1 MAGDMQEVASRE
13 GGGPDVLAPDHASS
27 GRVLVVEEHA
37 LVADGLRVA
46 LSERRWSVETSTG
59 SSEQEVLELA
69 QRFQPQC
76 VLLDLHLRNA
86 VGGGIALI
94 TPLVA
99 TGSHVLVVTAERRRT
114 VLAECLEAGAAGWI
128 GPGVG
133 IDEVHSTLG
142 DVIAGA
148 AIVGRTERAEL
159 LDRLRLERANE
170 FRAQATFE
178 RLTQREALVLVA
190 LTEGLTAEEIAREHY
205 VALATVRS
213 QIRAVLQKLGVRTQL
228 AAVALADDHRDL
240 LSRQSSGYDR
250 RREDRRGRRGRPDV
264 IGQIA

>member
-1 MAGDMQEVASRE
+1 MGSTAD
-13 GGGPDVLAPDHASS
+13 DVLDH
-27 GRVLVVEEHA
+27 
-37 LVADGLRVA
+37 
-46 LSERRWSVETSTG
+46 
-59 SSEQEVLELA
+59 A

-76 VLLDLHLRNA
+76 VLLDLHLRHA

-94 TPLVA
+94 APLAA
-99 TGSHVLVVTAERRRT
+99 TGAHVLVVTAERRRT

-133 IDEVHSTLG
+133 IDEVDSTIS
-142 DVIAGA
+142 DVLAGA
-148 AIVGRTERAEL
+148 AIVGRTERAQL
-159 LDRLRLERANE
+159 LERLRLERANE

-190 LTEGLTAEEIAREHY
+190 LTEGLTAEEIAREHF

-240 LSRQSSGYDR
+240 LPRQSSNGYDR
-250 RREDRRGRRGRPDV
+250 RRSDRRGRRGGSDV
-264 IGQIA
+264 IGHIA

>member
-1 MAGDMQEVASRE
+1 MTEVAVEQDSRSDE
-13 GGGPDVLAPDHASS
+13 LAPDQASS

-46 LSERRWSVETSTG
+46 LSERRWNVETSTG
-59 SSEQEVLELA
+59 SSEQDVLDHA

-133 IDEVHSTLG
+133 IDEVHSTIG

-148 AIVGRTERAEL
+148 AIVGRTERAQL

-240 LSRQSSGYDR
+240 LPRRSSGYDR
-250 RREDRRGRRGRPDV
+250 RRDDRRGRRGRPDV

>member
-1 MAGDMQEVASRE
+1 MTEAAAVDSSGPAVVAPNRTSN
-13 GGGPDVLAPDHASS
+13 

-37 LVADGLRVA
+37 LVADGLRLA
-46 LSERRWSVETSTG
+46 LYERDWDVETSTG
-59 SSEQEVLELA
+59 SSAHDVLDHA

-94 TPLVA
+94 SPLA
-99 TGSHVLVVTAERRRT
+99 TTGAHVLVVTAERRRT

-133 IDEVHSTLG
+133 IEEVDSTISCVL
-142 DVIAGA
+142 AGE
-148 AIVGRTERAEL
+148 AIVGRNERAQL
-159 LDRLRLERANE
+159 LERLRLERANQ

-190 LTEGLTAEEIAREHY
+190 LTEGLTAEEIAREHF

-240 LSRQSSGYDR
+240 LPRRSSGEYDR
-250 RREDRRGRRGRPDV
+250 RRSDRRGRRGGPDV
-264 IGQIA
+264 IGHIA